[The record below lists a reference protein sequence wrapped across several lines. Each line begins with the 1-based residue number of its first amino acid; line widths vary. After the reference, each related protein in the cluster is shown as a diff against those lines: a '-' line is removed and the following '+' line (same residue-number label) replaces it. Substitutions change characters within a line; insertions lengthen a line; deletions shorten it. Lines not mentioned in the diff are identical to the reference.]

1 MGLVVRHADQTHTH
15 LVSLAE
21 ELQKSVVFLT
31 HPVFQTVHRLDQLMF
46 LQACDS
52 LMWLQNVVIQVLQK
66 LCPQDV
72 VTGLLNTSR
81 QMEQEKFSSDQEVL
95 AEAIP
100 RHRPHVDALMT
111 EAGGSHL
118 KHCGSR
124 LAIFTVMMDDSSS
137 RAKLFRGV
145 VVMGA
150 CHMGKLARNVLQA
163 YSPLTSTSGQINWRY
178 VVHLNDVQTKHG
190 LHATNRVT
198 DKHVSFDSQKMKVSL
213 AAHTLVALSQWLW
226 TLASHSVNTVK
237 QQLNSWRYLSVMG
250 FIINIDTLMLMI
262 PEPASASAGGWNN
275 NPSASQFQAIFRH
288 LTVRCGV
295 SPSTSGNVA
304 AQDETVSLSAF
315 EMSSSPAAEET
326 EELPSPFA
334 DVPAL
339 SYHLLTL
346 KNKGGLMIPS
356 EGTVKV
362 VSWSH
367 PVCRVDLVLEVLHG
381 DSSLRIDSHVGYST
395 DIQSSSSR
403 DFTEVCPAI
412 AAGERFAHLAEPR
425 VTAASQTLS
434 TQHLVPG
441 VKSLWVVR
449 IRLILFS
456 PLHLPEVLR
465 QRETS
470 VGCVWVQCESTGI

>member
-1 MGLVVRHADQTHTH
+1 
-15 LVSLAE
+15 
-21 ELQKSVVFLT
+21 
-31 HPVFQTVHRLDQLMF
+31 
-46 LQACDS
+46 
-52 LMWLQNVVIQVLQK
+52 
-66 LCPQDV
+66 
-72 VTGLLNTSR
+72 
-81 QMEQEKFSSDQEVL
+81 
-95 AEAIP
+95 
-100 RHRPHVDALMT
+100 
-111 EAGGSHL
+111 
-118 KHCGSR
+118 
-124 LAIFTVMMDDSSS
+124 
-137 RAKLFRGV
+137 
-145 VVMGA
+145 
-150 CHMGKLARNVLQA
+150 
-163 YSPLTSTSGQINWRY
+163 
-178 VVHLNDVQTKHG
+178 
-190 LHATNRVT
+190 
-198 DKHVSFDSQKMKVSL
+198 
-213 AAHTLVALSQWLW
+213 
-226 TLASHSVNTVK
+226 
-237 QQLNSWRYLSVMG
+237 MG

-262 PEPASASAGGWNN
+262 PEQLQRQRYVCTHRFSPDHLELLFNSIRASGISDFFAMWFVSMYAYYPGGWNN

-339 SYHLLTL
+339 VCDHSYLPTRFGGLVDNTLVYISGFLVRQILKRLSCDVCHGSLVTDAVPASFYQSYHLLTL